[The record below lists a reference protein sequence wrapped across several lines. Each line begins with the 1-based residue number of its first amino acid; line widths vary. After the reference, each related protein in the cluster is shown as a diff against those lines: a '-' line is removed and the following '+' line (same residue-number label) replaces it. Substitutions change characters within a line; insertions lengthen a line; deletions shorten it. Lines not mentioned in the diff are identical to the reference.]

1 MTLATRLFDIDTV
14 RYGTVLL
21 WCIDMG
27 GMAGLRHD
35 TEVVQVVEV
44 EGSGGGKG
52 RVEEWSGT

>member
-14 RYGTVLL
+14 RYCLTMVY
-21 WCIDMG
+21 CDMG

-35 TEVVQVVEV
+35 TEVVEVVEV

-52 RVEEWSGT
+52 RVEEWSGP